1 MCRVTLKVPSGI
13 HTTAGRLPR
22 CLANAIA
29 LSNASDESRR
39 PDGSAPKRVIGTAAG
54 GRFAGSATR
63 S

>member
-1 MCRVTLKVPSGI
+1 MWRVTLKVPSGI

-29 LSNASDESRR
+29 ASNAADESRR
-39 PDGSAPKRVIGTAAG
+39 PEGSAPKRVTGTAAG
-54 GRFAGSATR
+54 GCVFGSATR